1 MSRLQLV
8 GDVRSKGNAHQRGI
22 RPILAILPKRVPL
35 GIFPSIGRL
44 FGLALLFLMAIQA
57 TSCVVVDHFS
67 HRAVQYNR
75 EAEQIQD
82 QDLLLNIVRA
92 SKRRPLEF
100 SGLQTVSGTGQSS
113 GGISMSWPIHLNNA
127 TAATTLNPTVA
138 FSGGPTFAVGVLDT
152 QDFFEGILSPI
163 PLDTLDLYYQERYSA
178 TMLFNLFIE
187 KIVIKQGNNVL
198 EIPNNVGR
206 DVDVDGFQATIDY
219 LLNLGLSTQSKSHPT
234 LFGPLLS
241 RDEAADLADL
251 SRAATAGLEVKQVQW
266 CDMTDPQLQF
276 VFSQYDRNNI
286 KSDITA
292 LKDACS
298 KREDQ
303 TVDVTVTAIP
313 GLPDTLPLVLFSAQ
327 KPNKALQLCF
337 QKPPDKVLQRQHAT
351 IDPET
356 YQLAIANPMTGKVIS
371 KNDIYRSA
379 AACGDNK
386 KNAKAA
392 SPTPGSSAKSAPPEI
407 NENTA
412 PAPSTEFTSEL
423 GLKQLVLGE
432 DLAKKLNALDSP
444 TPEAAKQWYKTEN
457 AALDEGA
464 PSEPIPLCLEK
475 SCSIYHGI
483 DFTKEVKLSL
493 TPRSAEGV
501 LYYLG
506 EIVRREI
513 EPDQQLNL
521 VENRFE
527 TAHRRTIMIKYN
539 PALHEAI
546 PDDICLTPPKDKTP
560 VSLTG
565 GFRCE
570 PMFVLDTV
578 HHPTLSILGVM
589 YEATGYQV
597 PDDPIRGG
605 RSTQLLDIN
614 LQLIG
619 LFKSAKALPTNSV
632 FTLISPP

>member
-1 MSRLQLV
+1 MPCHQLV
-8 GDVRSKGNAHQRGI
+8 GRARSKGNAQQQAI
-22 RPILAILPKRVPL
+22 RPILPILPKRTPL
-35 GIFPSIGRL
+35 GVFPTIPRL
-44 FGLALLFLMAIQA
+44 VGIALLLLMAIAA
-57 TSCVVVDHFS
+57 TSCIVVDHFS

-75 EAEQIQD
+75 EAEQVQD

-178 TMLFNLFIE
+178 TMLFNLFVE
-187 KIVIKQGNNVL
+187 KIVITQGDNVL

-206 DVDVDGFQATIDY
+206 DVDVDRFQATIDY
-219 LLNLGLSTQSKSHPT
+219 LLNLGLSTQSKSHAT
-234 LFGPLLS
+234 VFGPLLS

-251 SRAATAGLEVKQVQW
+251 SRAATAGLEVKPVQW
-266 CDMTDPQLQF
+266 CDMTDAQLQF
-276 VFSQYDRNNI
+276 VFSQHDSKSNI

-292 LKDACS
+292 LRTECN
-298 KREDQ
+298 KRDDK
-303 TVDVTVTAIP
+303 TVDVTITTVP
-313 GLPDTLPLVLFSAQ
+313 RLPDTLPLVLFSAQ
-327 KPNKALQLCF
+327 KPNKSLQLCF
-337 QKPPDKVLQRQHAT
+337 QRPPDSALESQHAT
-351 IDPET
+351 IVPLTDQVVIESPT
-356 YQLAIANPMTGKVIS
+356 TGKVIS
-371 KNDIYRSA
+371 NIYKSA
-379 AACGDNK
+379 AACGDH
-386 KNAKAA
+386 KNTDTTSATLA
-392 SPTPGSSAKSAPPEI
+392 SSTMPAVPEI
-407 NENTA
+407 NTDTA
-412 PAPSTEFTSEL
+412 PLASTEFTSQL
-423 GLKQLVLGE
+423 GLKKLVLGE

-444 TPEAAKQWYKTEN
+444 TQKNAEIWYQSEK
-457 AALDEGA
+457 AALDAGA
-464 PSEPIPLCLEK
+464 PSMPIPSCLEA
-475 SCSIYHGI
+475 SCSTYHRI
-483 DFTKEVKLSL
+483 DFKKEVKLSL
-493 TPRSAEGV
+493 IPRSAEGV

-513 EPDQQLNL
+513 DPDEQPIPTKKQ
-521 VENRFE
+521 FE
-527 TAHRRTIMIKYN
+527 TAHRRTIMIKYD

-560 VSLTG
+560 VPLAG

-570 PMFVLDTV
+570 PMFVLDQV
-578 HHPTLSILGVM
+578 HHPTLPILGVM

-597 PDDPIRGG
+597 PDDSIRGG
-605 RSTQLLDIN
+605 RSTQVLDIN

-619 LFKSAKALPTNSV
+619 LFKSAKTLPTNSV